1 MGCGPIQKKIMQV
14 NISKQNHSKKRRKIH
29 ALTLFS
35 SHQKKKKLHSK
46 RRGKYSCVLKKYL
59 LSRTFLY
66 GHFLLFLCTYTQ
78 RMMCTENPPS
88 PPPPPPPPP
97 PPHTDIWLSDLFFVL
112 FCFVFSENDQE
123 LDFNEGDIIQ
133 VEEQIDENWLSGSCK
148 GKTGMFPTNYV
159 EKA

>member
-1 MGCGPIQKKIMQV
+1 MRQIAKDKLEKKSCAHCDSVFNMTVYLLLVI
-14 NISKQNHSKKRRKIH
+14 
-29 ALTLFS
+29 
-35 SHQKKKKLHSK
+35 
-46 RRGKYSCVLKKYL
+46 CVLKKYL
-59 LSRTFLY
+59 LFILTSGCLICF
-66 GHFLLFLCTYTQ
+66 
-78 RMMCTENPPS
+78 
-88 PPPPPPPPP
+88 
-97 PPHTDIWLSDLFFVL
+97 W